1 MIAPKPADPKK
12 KTTLKLYCERR
23 RQSFMTDFHF
33 SRVLFFIFWWNVKR
47 RKKRG
52 GGGLFQTKCAIRPTS
67 YQHGPVIIHTLIL

>member
-1 MIAPKPADPKK
+1 MIAPKPADPKKK

-47 RKKRG
+47 RKKRRG
-52 GGGLFQTKCAIRPTS
+52 GGFFSKQSVQLGLHPTNMDQLS
-67 YQHGPVIIHTLIL
+67 YTQ